1 MGSGFNKTISS
12 YGIIGFVRF
21 LEGYYMI
28 LITSRLKAAM
38 LGHHSVFK
46 IADTAMVYIPNEEV
60 RETHPGKHIFGP
72 FGPFLAFLA
81 LFALFGPFWPFLFFM
96 PWSTFQ
102 MKKFV
107 KLIQVNIFLA
117 LFGIYLVY
125 MWPFLVF

>member
-1 MGSGFNKTISS
+1 MVRKYQLYVCLILILKLFSIRSKVGQKMGSGFNKTISS

-60 RETHPGKHIFGP
+60 RETHPGKHIFAL
-72 FGPFLAFLA
+72 FWSFFLAT
-81 LFALFGPFWPFLFFM
+81 
-96 PWSTFQ
+96 STFQ
-102 MKKFV
+102 TKKFV
-107 KLIQVNIFLA
+107 KLIQVN
-117 LFGIYLVY
+117 LFFG
-125 MWPFLVF
+125 VFPI

>member
-1 MGSGFNKTISS
+1 MVTKYQLYVCLSLILNLFSIRSKVGQKMGSGFNKTISS

-60 RETHPGKHIFGP
+60 RETHPGKHIFGV
-72 FGPFLAFLA
+72 FFTI
-81 LFALFGPFWPFLFFM
+81 FALFCPLLVFFFLFCQRLN
-96 PWSTFQ
+96 S
-102 MKKFV
+102 
-107 KLIQVNIFLA
+107 KLRSL
-117 LFGIYLVY
+117 
-125 MWPFLVF
+125 

>member
-60 RETHPGKHIFGP
+60 RETHPGKHIFGVV
-72 FGPFLAFLA
+72 FSILAVL
-81 LFALFGPFWPFLFFM
+81 GIFWLFFDH
-96 PWSTFQ
+96 FC
-102 MKKFV
+102 
-107 KLIQVNIFLA
+107 
-117 LFGIYLVY
+117 
-125 MWPFLVF
+125 